1 MKNFNAQAI
10 LAKVRNKSSLSRDEM
25 VWFAKGLSDGK
36 VTDAQ
41 AGAFSM
47 AVALNGLG
55 SQQARTDW
63 TLAMRDSGKILSWEV
78 GSPVLDKHSTGGIG
92 DCVSLI
98 LAPLLASIG
107 VCVPMISGR
116 GLGHTGGTLDKLESI
131 PGVKVMHSE
140 KRLVEIIESCGC
152 IIAGAN
158 ENIAPADRRLYAVRD
173 VTSTVDSL
181 DLITASILSKKLA
194 SGLDGLVL
202 DIKCGSGAFMA
213 DLNQATEL
221 AKALVKTANAAGCAT
236 TALITDMNQP
246 LAPAMGNALEIV
258 EVMRVLSGETVGRLR
273 SITVSLGAEIL
284 KAQKIYNNISQAT
297 NELERNLNSGAALKK
312 FSEMISLMGG
322 PINFGQDFNRYL
334 PEATAVIEVFAPEA
348 GYLAQW
354 DGRSLGNIVVKLGGG
369 RLVETDQVDHAVG
382 FSEIASI
389 GTKLS
394 KGSPIL
400 KIHATRIDHAEE
412 AKRQVLAAFKLSDS
426 APKETELVLKRI
438 T

>member
-10 LAKVRNKSSLSRDEM
+10 LAKVRNKSPLSSDEM

-140 KRLVEIIESCGC
+140 ERLVEIIESCGC

-221 AKALVKTANAAGCAT
+221 AKALVKTANEAGCAT

-258 EVMRVLSGETVGRLR
+258 EAMRVLSGETVGRLR

-400 KIHATRIDHAEE
+400 KIHAARIDHAEE

>member
-140 KRLVEIIESCGC
+140 ERLVEIIESCGC

-221 AKALVKTANAAGCAT
+221 AKALVKTANEAGCAT

-258 EVMRVLSGETVGRLR
+258 EAMRVLSGETVGRLR

-354 DGRSLGNIVVKLGGG
+354 DGQSLGNIVVKLGGG

-400 KIHATRIDHAEE
+400 KIHAARIDHAEE
-412 AKRQVLAAFKLSDS
+412 AERQVLAAFKLSDS

>member
-140 KRLVEIIESCGC
+140 ERLVEIIESCGC

-221 AKALVKTANAAGCAT
+221 AKALVKTANEAGCAT

-284 KAQKIYNNISQAT
+284 KAQKIYNNISQAA
-297 NELERNLNSGAALKK
+297 NALERNLNSGAALKK
-312 FSEMISLMGG
+312 FSEMIFLMGG

-400 KIHATRIDHAEE
+400 KIHAARIDHAEE